1 MLVCCSEDGFLHTWI
16 EVIYEESFGYLSKIV
31 DKGIFKDPLFGL
43 RFRKKVQKRM
53 KVATIVTRVF

>member
-1 MLVCCSEDGFLHTWI
+1 MKKVLVI
-16 EVIYEESFGYLSKIV
+16 LSKIV
-31 DKGIFKDPLFGL
+31 DKEIFKDPLFGL